1 MKGMLTIGKS
11 EIIKFAVD
19 FGSNN
24 PQFVRICWTNSL
36 FQFWKERVRSPLM
49 ARFTRYNIMWY
60 SLSVT
65 CDRSEVF
72 SSYSGFLHHWNWSPQ
87 YSWNIVESGV
97 KYWLIDSC
105 LCLTPITAIFQ
116 LYYGDQFLV
125 VEEARVPG
133 DNHRPWASN
142 W

>member
-87 YSWNIVESGV
+87 YSWNIVESGGIGISIHFIWFLRTGFWQALQGFFTGPGFTEMSPDN
-97 KYWLIDSC
+97 KSC
-105 LCLTPITAIFQ
+105 KHMAW
-116 LYYGDQFLV
+116 
-125 VEEARVPG
+125 R
-133 DNHRPWASN
+133 
-142 W
+142 